1 MPGKNRDVDKA
12 AYNYSLFYRTYFT
25 IKEREKSM
33 GFILFFSI
41 AENSDDILSQ
51 RRKNWTKNK
60 ICLLFCLKWD
70 RKIFVSAFDG
80 KKWYTIC
87 K

>member
-33 GFILFFSI
+33 GFILFLVLPKI
-41 AENSDDILSQ
+41 QMTYCYREENIGQ
-51 RRKNWTKNK
+51 KTKYVYY
-60 ICLLFCLKWD
+60 
-70 RKIFVSAFDG
+70 FV
-80 KKWYTIC
+80 
-87 K
+87 

>member
-1 MPGKNRDVDKA
+1 
-12 AYNYSLFYRTYFT
+12 
-25 IKEREKSM
+25 M